1 MNLEKKT
8 FPHLFL
14 EMPDKKKETQK
25 KFDVVFCAKR
35 VVKWPRIRNKGGYT
49 GYKIRLRYIN

>member
-35 VVKWPRIRNKGGYT
+35 VVKWPRIRNKGVIQG
-49 GYKIRLRYIN
+49 IR